1 MDKNKYELIL
11 NDLQQIIQNEKDNI
25 EKYYLIGKVLKEN
38 KSAFK
43 GERLVESLSED
54 LNQKGYSVSS
64 LRHMQNY
71 HKRFKNYPDLY
82 KLSKKLSWN
91 KIITLLAKTYD
102 IKETEYYIKTAIK
115 ENWSDS
121 ELKKAVDNEVFDN
134 YIATIEDENYRVTVD
149 DFIVKNY
156 KSLVDISIN
165 QPRRFSVFVGANA
178 SGKSNILEAL
188 EFMFSA
194 MNIKGTPIVE
204 MFGGKE
210 NVLNRNMQSNPLT
223 IELRF
228 KDKTE
233 FGIRYENDK
242 IFHKTTESDSFNE
255 KLIKSFT
262 RIFVGKNKQ
271 NENTI
276 KFQNKLWF
284 DTGNLTKILKKILTD
299 TNKKKLFEANLKTF
313 IPGFE
318 NIKIN
323 IDKLSGKEELQ
334 IFEEHTELPFSGQLI
349 SDGTYS
355 IIALLTLLYQ
365 SEEPQFICIEEPEN
379 GLNPKIITEFVELFR
394 KLCKDKGHYIWLT
407 THSQTLV
414 SALKPQ
420 EIIIVDKINGQT
432 KIAQFNKDKYLIEE
446 YEKGEIKMD
455 EAWLNNTLEG
465 GLPW

>member
-1 MDKNKYELIL
+1 MDNNKYELIL
-11 NDLQQIIQNEKDNI
+11 NNLQQIIQTETNSI

-38 KSAFK
+38 KSAFEGEK
-43 GERLVESLSED
+43 LIERLSDSLK
-54 LNQKGYSVSS
+54 KGYSVSS

-91 KIITLLAKTYD
+91 KIITLLTKTYN
-102 IKETEYYIKTAIK
+102 IKETEYYIKMAIK

-121 ELKKAVDNEVFDN
+121 ELKKAVGDETFDN
-134 YIATIEDENYRVTVD
+134 YIATIEDENYKITIN

-156 KSLVDISIN
+156 KSLVDITIN
-165 QPRRFSVFVGANA
+165 QPTRFSVFVGANS

-194 MNIKGTPIVE
+194 MNIKGTSIIE
-204 MFGGKE
+204 MYGGKK
-210 NVLNRNMQSNPLT
+210 NVLNRNMQSNPLE
-223 IELRF
+223 IELKF

-233 FGIRYENDK
+233 FGIWYENDE
-242 IFHKTTESDSFNE
+242 IVHKTTESDNFNDT
-255 KLIKSFT
+255 LIKSFS
-262 RIFVGKNKQ
+262 RIFVGKTKE
-271 NENTI
+271 NESKI
-276 KFQNKLWF
+276 KFHNKLWF
-284 DTGNLTKILKKILTD
+284 DTGNLTTILKNILTD
-299 TNKKKLFEANLKTF
+299 TDKKNLFEANLKTF

-318 NIKIN
+318 NIKIST
-323 IDKLSGKEELQ
+323 DKLSGREELQ
-334 IFEEHTELPFSGQLI
+334 IFEEHINLPFSGQLI

-365 SEEPQFICIEEPEN
+365 SDAPQFICIEEPEN

-394 KLCKDKGHYIWLT
+394 KLCEDKGHYIWLT

-420 EIIIVDKINGQT
+420 EVIVVDKIDGKTQ
-432 KIAQFNKDKYLIEE
+432 ISQFNKDEYLIKE

-455 EAWLNNTLEG
+455 DAWLNNTLEG